1 MSAINGNS
9 GNVLGTS
16 AGIVGVLNTWS
27 ATISRAMSD
36 VTGFTNSGRNRLLG
50 VYDMTGSAGGVMTR
64 TAAFIS
70 SNFLASQT
78 AETGA
83 SLTLSAFSSGTSQNS
98 IQANVVVSEVSMQ
111 STKTGD
117 SSVTFNFS
125 LASTATGTNSPFTL
139 VWTA

>member
-9 GNVLGTS
+9 GNVSGT
-16 AGIVGVLNTWS
+16 GIVGVLNTWS

-50 VYDMTGSAGGVMTR
+50 VYDMTGSAGGVLTR

-70 SNFLASQT
+70 TNFLASQT

-83 SLTLSAFSSGTSQNS
+83 TITLTAYSAGTSQNT
-98 IQANVVVSEVSMQ
+98 IQANVVVNDVAMN

-117 SSVTFNFS
+117 TGVTFSFA
-125 LASTATGTNSPFTL
+125 LASVATGTNSPFTL

>member
-9 GNVLGTS
+9 GNIVST
-16 AGIVGVLNTWS
+16 AGVVGVLNTWS

-36 VTGFTNSGRNRLLG
+36 VTGFTSAGRNRLLG
-50 VYDMTGSAGGVMTR
+50 VYDLTGSAGGVLTR

-70 SNFLASQT
+70 GNYLAAQT
-78 AETGA
+78 ADSGA
-83 SLTLSAFSSGTSQNS
+83 NITLSAYSSGTSQNS
-98 IQANVVVSEVSMQ
+98 IQARVVVNDIAMQ

-117 SSVTFNFS
+117 TGITFSFS
-125 LASTATGTNSPFTL
+125 LAATATGTDSPFTL

>member
-9 GNVLGTS
+9 GNIVST
-16 AGIVGVLNTWS
+16 AGVVGVLNTWS
-27 ATISRAMSD
+27 ATVSRAMSD

-50 VYDMTGSAGGVMTR
+50 VYDMTGSAGGVLTR
-64 TAAFIS
+64 TAAFVS
-70 SNFLASQT
+70 SNFIAAQT

-83 SLTLSAFSSGTSQNS
+83 TITLSAFSSGTSQNS
-98 IQANVVVSEVSMQ
+98 IQANVVVNDVSMQ

-117 SSVTFNFS
+117 TGITFSFS
-125 LASTATGTNSPFTL
+125 LASTVTGTNSPFTL

>member
-9 GNVLGTS
+9 GNVSGT
-16 AGIVGVLNTWS
+16 GTVGVLNTWS

-36 VTGFTNSGRNRLLG
+36 VTGFSNSGRNRLLG

-64 TAAFIS
+64 SAAFIS
-70 SNFLASQT
+70 TNFLASQT
-78 AETGA
+78 AETG
-83 SLTLSAFSSGTSQNS
+83 STITLTAYSAGTSQNT
-98 IQANVVVSEVSMQ
+98 IQANVVVNDVAMS

-117 SSVTFNFS
+117 TGITFSFS
-125 LASTATGTNSPFTL
+125 LASIATGTNSPFTL